1 MWIQRPR
8 TVRELFQV
16 GVELEVP
23 GNLWGIAFCPPD
35 WFPFPDSEAGIPA
48 GPAEHLLDR
57 KMPEATPVANNAA
70 DDPANE
76 LWLGMQEEVPAED
89 NLRTMPMAGAAEAGA
104 QTSPALARQM
114 ARLLNEAKHELRVAI
129 RGHAAEAVSAEAQP
143 LVASLR
149 NQMQEAAERS
159 VEVAAATAA
168 EQSIRNAVEK
178 AEAMAEAR
186 LRTLIDRYNDELGR
200 SLEQYRQKLEAR
212 PAEIEPQQRSAF
224 EQQLQS
230 QVEQGLSRLETAAAD
245 SHAMLESARNNLEAW
260 RRQAED
266 SISAAVR
273 DGALRLQAQA
283 DNART
288 QVSEIE
294 NALRQSIE
302 QIAPASSA
310 AEAGWKAR
318 LEADT
323 AAAAKRWDDRIES
336 SLESA
341 AQRIA
346 ERMATATQQADE
358 HFDKALG
365 ERVAGISA
373 TFREAADDAENRIG
387 AARASFENL
396 AGQVQALFT
405 QVQSAAQAVAERT
418 SQIDALHQTAQHEL
432 ERRAAALIE
441 LQSQELARRGESA
454 IAMWTEQLQPSLE
467 TAGQET
473 IARLGVQL
481 EQNLGSHIDR
491 ANQVL
496 ARLESES
503 LAAEEAHRKH
513 EEALTAVSDR
523 AVEAA
528 LVELQKKIDDLGRGF
543 QETSRH
549 AVARWLA
556 EMDSKATETTHTT
569 FESLFKTAEWYEK
582 KAQTQMQATLDKGI
596 EQGAEQLRDKAGE
609 ISRLFAGE
617 LDHYSRSYV
626 EHTQGQMEEAG
637 REALE
642 HTRRESAEITAAS
655 FSALAQQV
663 QTGADAAMRDFH
675 AKTGDA

>member
-1 MWIQRPR
+1 MPARI
-8 TVRELFQV
+8 
-16 GVELEVP
+16 
-23 GNLWGIAFCPPD
+23 
-35 WFPFPDSEAGIPA
+35 SEA
-48 GPAEHLLDR
+48 L
-57 KMPEATPVANNAA
+57 
-70 DDPANE
+70 
-76 LWLGMQEEVPAED
+76 
-89 NLRTMPMAGAAEAGA
+89 
-104 QTSPALARQM
+104 
-114 ARLLNEAKHELRVAI
+114 
-129 RGHAAEAVSAEAQP
+129 
-143 LVASLR
+143 
-149 NQMQEAAERS
+149 
-159 VEVAAATAA
+159 
-168 EQSIRNAVEK
+168 
-178 AEAMAEAR
+178 
-186 LRTLIDRYNDELGR
+186 
-200 SLEQYRQKLEAR
+200 
-212 PAEIEPQQRSAF
+212 
-224 EQQLQS
+224 
-230 QVEQGLSRLETAAAD
+230 
-245 SHAMLESARNNLEAW
+245 
-260 RRQAED
+260 RRQAEE
-266 SISAAVR
+266 SISAALR
-273 DGALRLQAQA
+273 DGALALQAQA

-288 QVSEIE
+288 RRPKSKVPCG
-294 NALRQSIE
+294 NSIE
-302 QIAPASSA
+302 QIAPVSA
-310 AEAGWKAR
+310 AAQADWKAQ
-318 LEADT
+318 LEAET

-336 SLESA
+336 FARERARKRSRSA
-341 AQRIA
+341 WQPLA
-346 ERMATATQQADE
+346 QADE
-358 HFDKALG
+358 HFERDLG
-365 ERVAGISA
+365 ERIAGISR
-373 TFREAADDAENRIG
+373 TFMEAAADAENRIG
-387 AARASFENL
+387 AARASFENQ
-396 AGQVQALFT
+396 AGQVQAIST
-405 QVQSAAQAVAERT
+405 QVQSAAQAVAE
-418 SQIDALHQTAQHEL
+418 QTAQT
-432 ERRAAALIE
+432 RRAAPNRPAGTRAPRGCADRK

-454 IAMWTEQLQPSLE
+454 IAMWTERLQPSLE

-473 IARLGVQL
+473 IARLGGQL

-491 ANQVL
+491 ANQAL

-582 KAQTQMQATLDKGI
+582 KAQTHMQATLDKGI

-642 HTRRESAEITAAS
+642 HTRRESAEIAAAS

-675 AKTGDA
+675 AKTAGALSNLTAQMEEQTAQARAKAEDMAERLSIEFAASMTQHVQQAIGSAKLALASQADAARDRLRAESETSEKHLHDALASGSEQGIEAYKQQLENASNSWLLTTVSRLHQDSQRQLGALALTAEARLRETCKQVFSSVGEALSQQMLHPLAPPAAENPSDEQT